1 MKKHQF
7 LLIMLFFLGFG
18 QTITAQVFRYKA
30 TSFSVME
37 KDAKGKWMD
46 WTDFEP
52 STVIITIDGKKDRVV
67 IASQE
72 IQLYKI
78 MNYGDK
84 VSTKTTDTVPLNC
97 IDNDGGDCTI
107 LIITK
112 KNEDD
117 RIQFYVNYQDLKM
130 VYNVYKVE

>member
-7 LLIMLFFLGFG
+7 LLITLLCLSIS
-18 QTITAQVFRYKA
+18 QKTIAQVFRYKA

-37 KDAKGKWMD
+37 KDAKGNWLN

-52 STVIITIDGKKDRVV
+52 STVVITIDGKKDRVIV
-67 IASQE
+67 ASQE

-84 VSTKTTDTVPLNC
+84 ISTKTTSTVPLNC

-117 RIQFYVNYQDLKM
+117 RMQFYINYEDLKM